1 MQSFKDIFLQIQ
13 NSTGELKVLTENTSF
28 YMLTNDFRILM
39 SAAAAARI
47 KCDNFSIFDDI
58 EVVMQT
64 SDI

>member
-39 SAAAAARI
+39 SAAAHI
-47 KCDNFSIFDDI
+47 KCDNFSIFDDVK
-58 EVVMQT
+58 VVMQT

>member
-39 SAAAAARI
+39 SAAAARI

-58 EVVMQT
+58 KVVMQT